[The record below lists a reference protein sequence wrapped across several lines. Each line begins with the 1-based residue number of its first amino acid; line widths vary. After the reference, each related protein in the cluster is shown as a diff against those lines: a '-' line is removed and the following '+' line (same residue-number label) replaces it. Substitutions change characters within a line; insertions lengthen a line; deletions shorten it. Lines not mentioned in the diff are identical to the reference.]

1 MAHPHFAFSQSKER
15 RNEKKRSSPNDIVTR
30 TNNNKAKRI
39 IMMERGVRTRL
50 LPTAKHE
57 NTICLNESHRLCQRS
72 KIPGQL
78 SFIAQIRAVKVR
90 VECVGQLNCF
100 GLTFGP

>member
-30 TNNNKAKRI
+30 TNNNKAKHI
-39 IMMERGVRTRL
+39 IMIERGVRTRL

-57 NTICLNESHRLCQRS
+57 NTIYMSE
-72 KIPGQL
+72 
-78 SFIAQIRAVKVR
+78 
-90 VECVGQLNCF
+90 
-100 GLTFGP
+100 